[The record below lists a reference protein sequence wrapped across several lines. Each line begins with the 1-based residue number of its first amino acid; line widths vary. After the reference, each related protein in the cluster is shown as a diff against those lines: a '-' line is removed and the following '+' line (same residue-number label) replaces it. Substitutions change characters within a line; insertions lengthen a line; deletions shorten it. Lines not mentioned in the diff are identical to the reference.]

1 MRKDVGGRADMHFG
15 GRIWNKEN
23 GLESKSSVGG

>member
-1 MRKDVGGRADMHFG
+1 MWEGGREGGRADMHFG

-23 GLESKSSVGG
+23 GLESREV